1 MKKGI
6 LVGFGFMGG
15 MHAQIYRNLPDAE
28 IVAVV
33 DTNTDTS
40 LAKVKKLGMT
50 ARLFPT
56 LAEALASVEADF
68 VDVCLPT
75 YLHAGAVLEAVGAG
89 KHVFCE
95 KPLAMSVTE
104 GQSMVSA
111 AEKAG
116 ILMMAGHCIR
126 FWPEYVALKR
136 LIDSGEAGRLL
147 SLTFQRR
154 GARPGYTVDNW
165 INDASLSGGA
175 ALDLHIHDTDFV
187 LHLLGLPR
195 GVSSHGTHDHGGWS
209 HIFTRYDFPDGPEVR
224 VEGGWNYPS
233 KWGFQMAY
241 QAIFENGTMEYDSN
255 ASPTTRVTLG
265 EAATRPAELAKA
277 EAGTSA
283 LGEGNVSDLGGYFF
297 ELTHF
302 IECLESGRAPRTSTG
317 RDAFDSLRVTLA
329 EIESAESG
337 QPRLIQS

>member
-15 MHAQIYRNLPDAE
+15 MHAQIYRNLREAE

-33 DTNTDTS
+33 DTDAATAR
-40 LAKVKKLGMT
+40 AKIEKLGLK
-50 ARLFPT
+50 AGHFLS
-56 LAEALASVEADF
+56 LGEALAAVEADF

-75 YLHAGAVLEAVGAG
+75 HLHAGAVLEAVAAG

-104 GQSMVSA
+104 GESMVRA
-111 AEKAG
+111 AETAG
-116 ILMMAGHCIR
+116 IIMMAGHCIR

-147 SLTFQRR
+147 SLTLQRR
-154 GARPGYTVDNW
+154 SARPGYTVDNW

-195 GVSSHGTHDHGGWS
+195 SVVSQGTCDHGGWS

-224 VEGGWNYPS
+224 VEGGWNYPP
-233 KWGFQMAY
+233 KWGFQMAF
-241 QAIFENGTMEYDSN
+241 QAIFENGAMEYDSN
-255 ASPTTRVTLG
+255 TVPTTRVTLA

-277 EAGTSA
+277 EAGSST

-302 IECLESGRAPRTSTG
+302 IECLEEGQAPRTSTG

-337 QPRLIQS
+337 QPTVIQS